1 MADLRRLK
9 RRNTL
14 GAPPPLEEASQNL
27 KAPEVAP
34 ATTPTP
40 PVTQRV
46 VAPEAP
52 AAVSVISPTQHEAI
66 RVDGRS
72 LRRTGR
78 TLQLATKVS
87 WEFDDRLR
95 RIAQRDRKLLVEVL
109 EHALDAY
116 EKVRGGE
123 KVEAI

>member
-1 MADLRRLK
+1 MADLRKLK

-34 ATTPTP
+34 ATVQDAVRVEHGVLSQRRAEEQASSP
-40 PVTQRV
+40 PPRGTVR
-46 VAPEAP
+46 P
-52 AAVSVISPTQHEAI
+52 
-66 RVDGRS
+66 DGRS
-72 LRRTGR
+72 RRRTGR

-95 RIAQRDRKLLVEVL
+95 RIADRDDKLLVEVL
-109 EHALDAY
+109 ELALDAY
-116 EKVRGGE
+116 EKVKE
-123 KVEAI
+123 SDKVEAI